1 MNWWATWSP
10 DVSDYVAFGRS
21 QSLQTLVNERPKRR
35 ALLISHQGVINGAQL
50 QQQLRISMISAPPL
64 FFSFPKKRHKGHE
77 WRLQKEIN
85 EPLSTR
91 ETEIASLIAVISYFL
106 TKKNGC
112 RCVNVLEDMMVHEA
126 LCDPAN
132 KPATSQTC
140 EVACSGE
147 CVLTPW
153 SVWSPCNKVI
163 ESFKSS

>member
-64 FFSFPKKRHKGHE
+64 FFSFPQKRHKGHE

-106 TKKNGC
+106 TKK
-112 RCVNVLEDMMVHEA
+112 MVA
-126 LCDPAN
+126 GAS
-132 KPATSQTC
+132 TSWRT
-140 EVACSGE
+140 
-147 CVLTPW
+147 
-153 SVWSPCNKVI
+153 
-163 ESFKSS
+163 